1 MGLILKYSQHAKD
14 LHPADEGGGDE
25 NASEICGC
33 TRKDRI
39 RNEVIRN
46 KVRVTSVEA
55 KMREAR
61 LRWFDHVMRRNMDA
75 PVRKCER
82 LARDGF
88 QRGGDNVFVAGSL
101 ALRVFFFRR
110 ILHGLGKRRGD
121 ISGLGVLSQITKKL
135 IMISPLIL
143 GAMAKIAR
151 KLTYASDLIERKK
164 RNIMKMITPY
174 EIRNQVLYSYMYE
187 GTQVD
192 LMKGQGIKEEV
203 LAEEREYVLDWMH
216 SFLHDCSASERLL
229 EHYNTEFFR
238 KCNISII
245 LIQNRAF
252 MTAEDMT
259 KSLQMKREDEEGTS
273 TESFEKIT
281 PGLSTSSEVVVWTA
295 YTLPSPDST
304 LWEYRELFRRLYILL
319 MEYSEFD
326 DENISCTTKGLLV
339 IRGGNFHHFVEGN
352 IKHGVKQDARY
363 KQSIGKIEEYPE
375 SSKLSII

>member
-1 MGLILKYSQHAKD
+1 MGLILKYSQHAN

-25 NASEICGC
+25 NVSEICRC

-39 RNEVIRN
+39 RNEVIRD
-46 KVRVTSVEA
+46 KVGVTSVEA

-61 LRWFDHVMRRNMDA
+61 LRWFGHMMQRSTDA
-75 PVRKCER
+75 PVRRCER

-88 QRGGDNVFVAGSL
+88 
-101 ALRVFFFRR
+101 RR
-110 ILHGLGKRRGD
+110 D
-121 ISGLGVLSQITKKL
+121 ISGLGVLSQLTKKL

-143 GAMAKIAR
+143 GAMAKVAR
-151 KLTYASDLIERKK
+151 KLTYASDLIKREK

-174 EIRNQVLYSYMYE
+174 EIRNQVFYSYIYE
-187 GTQVD
+187 GTRYAKSVYGTMESVEALSDAVIRKFFDMNYIPSKMFIIVVGD
-192 LMKGQGIKEEV
+192 LHETKADEVVLWIKQ
-203 LAEEREYVLDWMH
+203 Y
-216 SFLHDCSASERLL
+216 FAS
-229 EHYNTEFFR
+229 
-238 KCNISII
+238 KKKKSKQQI
-245 LIQNRAF
+245 LPFPFPKWDEPRAF

-295 YTLPSPDST
+295 YTLPSPDPT

-326 DENISCTTKGLLV
+326 DENIACTTKGLLV